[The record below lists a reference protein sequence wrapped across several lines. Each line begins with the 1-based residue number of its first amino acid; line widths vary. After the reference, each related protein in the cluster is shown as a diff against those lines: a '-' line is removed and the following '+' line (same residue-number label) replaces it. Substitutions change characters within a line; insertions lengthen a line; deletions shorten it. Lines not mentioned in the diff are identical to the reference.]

1 MTRFYHKLLLLF
13 AGMSLAASP
22 GAFADG
28 VTVGHFNFVLNKT
41 AKTATLTYQSISSN
55 TPNYPELSGEVVV
68 PATVTSDGV
77 DYTVTGIKYRAFY
90 NCQNIT
96 KITLPPYQRPSPIT
110 PTPVGSSTAV
120 PPSKRLSLTPPE
132 HSRLSRRTRL
142 QGLRH

>member
-28 VTVGHFNFVLNKT
+28 VTVGDFNFVLNTKT
-41 AKTATLTYQSISSN
+41 NTATLTYQSLSSSI
-55 TPNYPELSGEVVV
+55 PNYPGLSGEVVV

-77 DYTVTGIKYRAFY
+77 DYTVTGIRYRAFY

-96 KITLPPYQRPSPIT
+96 KITLPPPINY
-110 PTPVGSSTAV
+110 
-120 PPSKRLSLTPPE
+120 
-132 HSRLSRRTRL
+132 
-142 QGLRH
+142 GLRQFFVVHR

>member
-28 VTVGHFNFVLNKT
+28 VTVGHFNFVLNTKT
-41 AKTATLTYQSISSN
+41 NTATLTYQSLSSSI
-55 TPNYPELSGEVVV
+55 PNYPGLSGEVVV

-90 NCQNIT
+90 NCRNIT
-96 KITLPPYQRPSPIT
+96 KITLPPPINY
-110 PTPVGSSTAV
+110 
-120 PPSKRLSLTPPE
+120 RFL
-132 HSRLSRRTRL
+132 
-142 QGLRH
+142 